1 MLSSAAVC
9 PALNMNP
16 LCPLPTHAQAHGLH
30 GFNGMLTHQDEGTWA
45 AARRAITPAF
55 TLSQVK

>member
-1 MLSSAAVC
+1 
-9 PALNMNP
+9 MNP